1 MTEQDFPPQMAHLPP
16 EVRERA
22 LKLLQDLVEEGY
34 PEVQAI
40 PLAIRRVTAN
50 QETERSGHVADT
62 EAEKYITPHEEGW
75 AVVSATG
82 EHQTSVYRTKE
93 EALAKAL
100 ELAAKEH
107 AKVHV
112 IDDQGKRTVD
122 PKDLKR

>member
-1 MTEQDFPPQMAHLPP
+1 MTAQDFPPQMAHLPP

-40 PLAIRRVTAN
+40 PLAIRRVAAN
-50 QETERSGHVADT
+50 HETELSGHVAET

-75 AVVSATG
+75 AVVSPTG
-82 EHQTSVYRTKE
+82 EHQTSLYRTKE
-93 EALAKAL
+93 EAMAKAR

-107 AKVHV
+107 AKVHMVDGEGERV
-112 IDDQGKRTVD
+112 ID
-122 PKDLKR
+122 PKDLKG

>member
-40 PLAIRRVTAN
+40 QLAIRRVAAN
-50 QETERSGHVADT
+50 QEAEMSGRVADT

-75 AVVSATG
+75 AVVSPTG
-82 EHQTSVYRTKE
+82 EHQT
-93 EALAKAL
+93 
-100 ELAAKEH
+100 
-107 AKVHV
+107 
-112 IDDQGKRTVD
+112 
-122 PKDLKR
+122 